1 VEEEIEE
8 ERENRIRSFS
18 SSSKVVVEFNSSFLL
33 SPYSL
38 SLWKRK
44 WKKRER
50 ERNRGSRKYKQG
62 RRNETVE
69 E

>member
-1 VEEEIEE
+1 MRQDKKLLTEFHSSFILFSVPFRLLEENIEE

-18 SSSKVVVEFNSSFLL
+18 GSSKVVVEFNSSFLL

-44 WKKRER
+44 
-50 ERNRGSRKYKQG
+50 
-62 RRNETVE
+62 
-69 E
+69 